1 MIDMYR
7 HILIELKGMHE
18 TSPETKS
25 PCVVIYDGSSRYMFL
40 WAWYTSAV
48 YKCFLYTYISVY
60 GLATCTLGGFPI
72 KIKVHDLK
80 TLHLLHAKQQLS
92 VYQLRQWQPPKL
104 GKIWDI
110 ATMHGKM
117 LIYHI
122 YREREDCGD
131 VLGYIFR

>member
-1 MIDMYR
+1 MDLPDICSYGPG
-7 HILIELKGMHE
+7 ILLQCINASYIH
-18 TSPETKS
+18 
-25 PCVVIYDGSSRYMFL
+25 
-40 WAWYTSAV
+40 
-48 YKCFLYTYISVY
+48 ISVY

-92 VYQLRQWQPPKL
+92 VHQLRQWQPPKL

-122 YREREDCGD
+122 ERERRLWGCTGI
-131 VLGYIFR
+131 YF